1 VLALRLGGEAALAV
15 ATGLLTLVILIF
27 AEVTPKTLAA
37 LHPEKLAFPAAWV
50 YTPLIRLLHPLVW
63 TVNLVANNLL
73 KMLGVP
79 VEDSGNNALT
89 AEELRTVVLEAGAI
103 IPKKHQK
110 MLLNL
115 IDLERATVE
124 DIMIPRNEIDG
135 LDIDLPLDELLDD
148 LEQTPYTRMLVYH
161 GNIDQVVGFLH
172 ARKVM
177 QARLDGELTKEI
189 LESLIRE
196 PYFIPEGTPLN
207 RQLLNF
213 QRENRRVG
221 LVVDEY
227 GDVLGLVTIGDL
239 LEEVV
244 GEFTTDPSDS
254 IASVQPQTDGSFLV
268 DGAANLRELVRTMH
282 WELPTDGPKTLNGL
296 IIEHLEELPET
307 GISLR
312 VAGYPI
318 EILQTQTNAVKT
330 VRIWPK
336 KRRRTVSAR

>member
-1 VLALRLGGEAALAV
+1 M
-15 ATGLLTLVILIF
+15 
-27 AEVTPKTLAA
+27 
-37 LHPEKLAFPAAWV
+37 
-50 YTPLIRLLHPLVW
+50 HPLVW
-63 TVNLVANNLL
+63 SVNLVANGLL
-73 KMLGVP
+73 KALGVSTG
-79 VEDSGNNALT
+79 DSENSALST
-89 AEELRTVVLEAGAI
+89 EELRTVVLEAGAI

-115 IDLERATVE
+115 LDLERATVE

-135 LDIDLPLDELLDD
+135 LDIELPMDEILED
-148 LEQTPYTRMLVYH
+148 LEESPYTRMLVYR

-177 QARLDGELTKEI
+177 QAQLDGELNKET
-189 LESLIRE
+189 LEGLIRE
-196 PYFIPEGTPLN
+196 PYYIPAGTPLY

-221 LVVDEY
+221 VVVDEY

-244 GEFTTDPSDS
+244 GEFTTDPADR
-254 IASVQPQTDGSFLV
+254 IASVQPQKDGSYLV
-268 DGAANLRELVRTMH
+268 DGGANLRDLVRTLH
-282 WELPTDGPKTLNGL
+282 WELPTNGPKTLNGL
-296 IIEHLEELPET
+296 IIEHLEDIPET

-336 KRRRTVSAR
+336 KRRRVDPAQ